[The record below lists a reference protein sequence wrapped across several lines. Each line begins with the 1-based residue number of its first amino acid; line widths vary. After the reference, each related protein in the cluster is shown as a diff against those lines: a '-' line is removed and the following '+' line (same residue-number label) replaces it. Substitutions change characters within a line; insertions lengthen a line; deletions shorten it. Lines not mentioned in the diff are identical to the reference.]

1 MEMKKESCNQ
11 NENENEDSENKST
24 NDENETKVKKRTVTN
39 CGIRQGMERERG
51 MKKHYKSKK

>member
-1 MEMKKESCNQ
+1 MKKESCNQ